1 MIQKATDKHIKEV
14 LESSKYLYPETDRFG
29 WRDITGEV
37 QTRGVGATDPAWTQI
52 GSGPFSA
59 YAFALNDVCWMAF
72 HVPHDI
78 VPNTDI
84 HLHTHWLSDGTD
96 TEAVRWEYTYTYA
109 KGFNQAAFDTTGTT
123 VTAEEA
129 ASGTAYQHM
138 VTETAAI
145 TISGLSEPDGI
156 VYVRIR
162 RVTNGGT
169 DNTDTIFMLTS
180 DVHYQSTDQST
191 FGKAPNFYTG

>member
-1 MIQKATDKHIKEV
+1 MTSATDKHIREV

-37 QTRGVGATDPAWTQI
+37 LTRGVGATDPAWTQI
-52 GSGPFSA
+52 ASGPFSA
-59 YAFALNDVCWMAF
+59 YAFAVNDVCWMAY

-78 VPNTDI
+78 APNTDI
-84 HLHTHWLSDGTD
+84 HLHTHWFSDGTE
-96 TEAVRWEYTYTYA
+96 TASVKWEYTYTYA
-109 KGFNQAAFDTTGTT
+109 KGFNQSAFDTTGTEI
-123 VTAEEA
+123 TAEEA

-145 TISGLSEPDGI
+145 SITGLSEPDGI
-156 VYVRIR
+156 IYVRIR

>member
-1 MIQKATDKHIKEV
+1 MTSATDKHIRQV
-14 LESSKYLYPETDRFG
+14 LESSRYLYPETDQFG

-37 QTRGVGATDPAWTQI
+37 LTRGVGATDPAWTQI
-52 GSGPFSA
+52 GAGPFSA
-59 YAFALNDVCWMAF
+59 YAFAVNDVCWMAY
-72 HVPHDI
+72 HIPHDI

-84 HLHTHWLSDGTD
+84 HLHTHWLTDGTE
-96 TEAVRWEYTYTYA
+96 TAIVKWEYTYTYA
-109 KGFNQAAFDTTGTT
+109 KGFNQSAFNVTGTT

-145 TISGLSEPDGI
+145 SIDGLSEPDGI

-162 RVTNGGT
+162 RVTNGAT

-191 FGKAPNFYTG
+191 YGKSPNFYAG